1 MLLAVVLVCSMSF
14 PAFAADE
21 NKEQDVTVK
30 YIITVEGE
38 YRAEIKNGTAAAE
51 GVTVTGAP
59 ANAKTLVVVPIPSS
73 VSEAYDWFSDCLEKI
88 GNPLAA
94 YEVYFLDAN
103 GNRISADGSSLEH
116 YTSTIAR
123 IDKRIRML
131 FPNAKV
137 VFALTTAVREELYL
151 GKAKR
156 RNSQIDE
163 FNRAAIKTLEG
174 TGTVFNDLF
183 SITINI
189 DPACCSDMTHF
200 NNPAGAALLGG
211 QVVATICRELDIPA
225 KDVNIENFELEK
237 YSKDNIGF

>member
-1 MLLAVVLVCSMSF
+1 MKKVVLLGDSIRMGYDKYV
-14 PAFAADE
+14 
-21 NKEQDVTVK
+21 KEAL
-30 YIITVEGE
+30 E
-38 YRAEIKNGTAAAE
+38 GTAE
-51 GVTVTGAP
+51 VLYPSENCRFSQYMLRYIHDWKKKGEWGDDVDLVHW
-59 ANAKTLVVVPIPSS
+59 NAGLWDVLDLFGDGTL
-73 VSEAYDWFSDCLEKI
+73 
-88 GNPLAA
+88 
-94 YEVYFLDAN
+94 
-103 GNRISADGSSLEH
+103 SSLEH

>member
-1 MLLAVVLVCSMSF
+1 MKKVVLLGDSIRMGYDKYV
-14 PAFAADE
+14 
-21 NKEQDVTVK
+21 KEAL
-30 YIITVEGE
+30 E
-38 YRAEIKNGTAAAE
+38 GTAE
-51 GVTVTGAP
+51 VLYPSENCRFSQYMLRYIHDWKKKGEWEDDVDLVHW
-59 ANAKTLVVVPIPSS
+59 NAGLWDVL
-73 VSEAYDWFSDCLEKI
+73 DLFGD
-88 GNPLAA
+88 GPL
-94 YEVYFLDAN
+94 
-103 GNRISADGSSLEH
+103 SSLEH

-156 RNSQIDE
+156 RNFQIDE
-163 FNRAAIKTLEG
+163 FNKAAIKTLEG

-183 SITINI
+183 SITVNI

-200 NNPAGAALLGG
+200 NNPAGAALIGG

>member
-1 MLLAVVLVCSMSF
+1 MKKVVLLGDSIRMGYDKYV
-14 PAFAADE
+14 
-21 NKEQDVTVK
+21 KE
-30 YIITVEGE
+30 
-38 YRAEIKNGTAAAE
+38 ALE
-51 GVTVTGAP
+51 GVAQVYYPSENCRFSQYMLRYIHDWKKKGEWGDDVDLIHW
-59 ANAKTLVVVPIPSS
+59 NAGLWDVL
-73 VSEAYDWFSDCLEKI
+73 DLFGD
-88 GNPLAA
+88 GPL
-94 YEVYFLDAN
+94 
-103 GNRISADGSSLEH
+103 SSLEH

-156 RNSQIDE
+156 RNFQIDE
-163 FNRAAIKTLEG
+163 FNKAAIKALEG

-183 SITINI
+183 SITVNI
-189 DPACCSDMTHF
+189 DRECCSDMTHF
-200 NNPAGAALLGG
+200 NNPAGAAVLGG

>member
-1 MLLAVVLVCSMSF
+1 MKKVVLLGDSIRMGYDKYV
-14 PAFAADE
+14 
-21 NKEQDVTVK
+21 KEAL
-30 YIITVEGE
+30 E
-38 YRAEIKNGTAAAE
+38 GTAE
-51 GVTVTGAP
+51 VLYPSENCRFSQYMLRYIHEWKKKGEWGDDVDLVHW
-59 ANAKTLVVVPIPSS
+59 NAGLWDV
-73 VSEAYDWFSDCLEKI
+73 
-88 GNPLAA
+88 
-94 YEVYFLDAN
+94 LDLF
-103 GNRISADGSSLEH
+103 GDGPMSSLEH

-163 FNRAAIKTLEG
+163 FNKAAIKALEG

-183 SITINI
+183 STTVNI

-200 NNPAGAALLGG
+200 NNPAGAALIGG